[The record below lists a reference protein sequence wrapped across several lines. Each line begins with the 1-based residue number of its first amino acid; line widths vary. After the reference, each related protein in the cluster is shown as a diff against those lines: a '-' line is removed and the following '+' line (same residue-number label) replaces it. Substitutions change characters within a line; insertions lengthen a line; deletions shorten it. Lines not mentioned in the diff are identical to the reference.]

1 MKRTTRKVF
10 DIFFL
15 VLKFESNYSKLKHD
29 HYEHSCTVHNDA
41 VLICGSYES
50 TSYHKKCLRCRISG

>member
-29 HYEHSCTVHNDA
+29 HYYHSCTVHNDA
-41 VLICGSYES
+41 VLICGPWASGYRQ
-50 TSYHKKCLRCRISG
+50 TCVRFRISG